1 MGESS
6 AYLPD
11 HCEVG
16 ALLADK
22 RTAYAA
28 QFLFSEKS
36 LRPTRRYQR
45 AAVEVCGPIALQ
57 LLDAAGEPVCEWI
70 RVDILD
76 VSRGGLCL
84 LAVEYADLPIARPMN
99 LRLDVRSH
107 SEFGADILCGELR
120 WFVRSGF
127 ALTFGVGFHAPL
139 IAPPLSLSLSLGPD
153 LG

>member
-1 MGESS
+1 MREPPP
-6 AYLPD
+6 YLPN

-16 ALLADK
+16 ALLADR
-22 RTAYAA
+22 RTAYEA

-36 LRPTRRYQR
+36 LRPTRWYQR
-45 AAVEVCGPIALQ
+45 APVEVCGPIAVQ

-70 RVDILD
+70 QADILD

-84 LAVEYADLPIARPMN
+84 LVVEDADLPIAKPMN

-107 SEFGADILCGELR
+107 PEFGAYVLCGELR
-120 WFVRSGF
+120 WFVHSGF

-139 IAPPLSLSLSLGPD
+139 IAPPSLSRA
-153 LG
+153 

>member
-1 MGESS
+1 MR
-6 AYLPD
+6 APPRYLPD

-16 ALLADK
+16 ALLADR

-28 QFLFSEKS
+28 EFLFSEQS
-36 LRPTRRYQR
+36 LRPTRCYQR
-45 AAVEVCGPIALQ
+45 APVDACRPIAVQ
-57 LLDAAGEPVCEWI
+57 LLDAAGEPVCNWI
-70 RVDILD
+70 QVDILD

-84 LAVEYADLPIARPMN
+84 LAIEDADLPIAKLID

-107 SEFGADILCGELR
+107 PEFGVDILYGELR

-127 ALTFGVGFHAPL
+127 ALTFGVSFNAPL
-139 IAPPLSLSLSLGPD
+139 IPSALSLGSD